1 MKTVIEKTYG
11 VSGMLEWHTVIRCG
25 RACLRVRFEGGAL
38 SGYGVTPAE
47 FTTSNRV
54 AQHIIE
60 NSAEFRSGRIK
71 LLRQRSL
78 GDAHPDETAPANNKA
93 GTPEK
98 RTVHLSCREDAR
110 EWLIANCGV
119 PAASLRSHDSIRS
132 HAALHGITFIF
143 DGDTAKNENIPK

>member
-1 MKTVIEKTYG
+1 MKTIIEKTYG

-25 RACLRVRFEGGAL
+25 RASLRVRFEGGAL

-47 FTTSNRV
+47 FTTSNHV

-60 NSAEFRSGRIK
+60 NSAEFKSGRIK
-71 LLRQRSL
+71 LLRKRSL
-78 GDAHPDETAPANNKA
+78 ADEQPDVTESADIEAQAPVR
-93 GTPEK
+93 

-110 EWLIANCGV
+110 DWLIANCGV

-143 DGDTAKNENIPK
+143 DGDTSKNDNPPK